1 MSSSIL
7 RGEVSEV
14 ISGKVSRTESRWRAC
29 ACTMYM
35 TTYKP
40 MYVGLYMGM
49 YNVDDVRAVEPR
61 NGRQI
66 DVKARTYK
74 HLDAFQASVVLSNA
88 NLAKQGR
95 NLAFLSPNLAVTSP
109 LKPQQ
114 TLAFY
119 QKARLARLEVGMP
132 RVWEIH
138 VHAHVHVHS
147 PYRREW
153 EITSPDLAN
162 LASGFSS
169 VCARPAP
176 AINLRTKLP
185 HVARS
190 LPRCPSSRTSQ
201 ATRQWANAGP
211 TVRLPEWHSVASCDE
226 TASPQRMGPPQ
237 KFDAPLGC
245 GNSRAINHSLFF
257 MSDPMSPVTTS
268 QRIAL

>member
-1 MSSSIL
+1 MSSSVV

-14 ISGKVSRTESRWRAC
+14 ISGTVSRTDSRWRAG

-35 TTYKP
+35 ITYKP

-49 YNVDDVRAVEPR
+49 YNVHDVRAVVRR
-61 NGRQI
+61 NGRRI
-66 DVKARTYK
+66 GCKAPTYK
-74 HLDAFQASVVLSNA
+74 HLDTFKASLVRPTA

-95 NLAFLSPNLAVTSP
+95 NLALFGPNLAVTSP
-109 LKPQQ
+109 LKPQK

-190 LPRCPSSRTSQ
+190 LPRCLSSRTSQ

-211 TVRLPEWHSVASCDE
+211 TSRLPEWHSVASCDE
-226 TASPQRMGPPQ
+226 IASPQWMGPPQ

>member
-7 RGEVSEV
+7 RGDVSEV
-14 ISGKVSRTESRWRAC
+14 ISGKVSRTESSWRAC
-29 ACTMYM
+29 ACTMY
-35 TTYKP
+35 KP
-40 MYVGLYMGM
+40 MYLALYVGM
-49 YNVDDVRAVEPR
+49 YNVHVVRAVEPR

-66 DVKARTYK
+66 DVNTRTCK
-74 HLDAFQASVVLSNA
+74 HLDAFQASLVRPTA

-95 NLAFLSPNLAVTSP
+95 NLALLGPNLAVTSP
-109 LKPQQ
+109 LKPQK

-132 RVWEIH
+132 RVWEMH

-153 EITSPDLAN
+153 KITSPDLAN

-169 VCARPAP
+169 VAARLSP
-176 AINLRTKLP
+176 AIKLPATLP

-201 ATRQWANAGP
+201 ATRQWANSGP
-211 TVRLPEWHSVASCDE
+211 TARLPEWHSVANCDE
-226 TASPQRMGPPQ
+226 IASPQRMGPPQ

-257 MSDPMSPVTTS
+257 MSDPMSPVTIS

>member
-7 RGEVSEV
+7 RGDVSEV
-14 ISGKVSRTESRWRAC
+14 ISGKVSRTESSWRAC
-29 ACTMYM
+29 ARSMYV

-40 MYVGLYMGM
+40 MYLALYMGM
-49 YNVDDVRAVEPR
+49 YNVHDVRAVEPR

-66 DVKARTYK
+66 DVNTRTCK
-74 HLDAFQASVVLSNA
+74 HLDAFQASLVRPTA

-109 LKPQQ
+109 LKPQK
-114 TLAFY
+114 TLGFY

-147 PYRREW
+147 PYRSVW
-153 EITSPDLAN
+153 KITSPDLAN

-169 VCARPAP
+169 VGARLSP
-176 AINLRTKLP
+176 AIKLPATLP

-211 TVRLPEWHSVASCDE
+211 TARLPEWHSVASCDE
-226 TASPQRMGPPQ
+226 IASPQRMGPPQ

-268 QRIAL
+268 

>member
-1 MSSSIL
+1 MSNSVV
-7 RGEVSEV
+7 RGEVSED
-14 ISGKVSRTESRWRAC
+14 ISGTVSRTDSRWRAC
-29 ACTMYM
+29 AHSMYVTTYEPMYM
-35 TTYKP
+35 A
-40 MYVGLYMGM
+40 LYMGM
-49 YNVDDVRAVEPR
+49 YNVHDVRAVERR
-61 NGRQI
+61 NGRRI
-66 DVKARTYK
+66 GCKAPTYK
-74 HLDAFQASVVLSNA
+74 HLDTFQASLVRPTA

-109 LKPQQ
+109 LKPQK

-176 AINLRTKLP
+176 AINLRTKVAPRREIFTTLP
-185 HVARS
+185 IEPHIASNASVGQRGPHGASARVALSRK
-190 LPRCPSSRTSQ
+190 LRRNREPPADGSS
-201 ATRQWANAGP
+201 
-211 TVRLPEWHSVASCDE
+211 PE
-226 TASPQRMGPPQ
+226 
-237 KFDAPLGC
+237 
-245 GNSRAINHSLFF
+245 I
-257 MSDPMSPVTTS
+257 
-268 QRIAL
+268 